1 MRQQA
6 HQQQQQQEEMAQR
19 REMEERDRDRQ
30 RREQYNQ
37 SVPQHQND
45 TRAIPLHQ
53 PVASRLP
60 GAIHSPGGLL
70 ANHSGPP
77 QGVPLGA
84 PPGPG
89 NAFGGPLHN
98 DGPRPPIQQLPQ
110 NVVAQ
115 QQQHQ
120 MFGATL
126 NHVGPPPPP
135 QVAPNGP
142 PGFGGPL
149 PSDAAARSMQQMPF
163 GQPVGGGHPAQGGAP
178 ALGQGQQPI
187 LNVSNYPFGHVSFVD
202 FGVKPYHFPKWE
214 LASSRPRGSG
224 NRSTVHVALRVS
236 HQAISVTR

>member
-1 MRQQA
+1 MNNQPPQPASGPDREREREIEEQHLREQRIMRQQA
-6 HQQQQQQEEMAQR
+6 HQQQQQQQLQQQQEEMAQR
-19 REMEERDRDRQ
+19 RAIEESERQ

-70 ANHSGPP
+70 ANHSGPS

-98 DGPRPPIQQLPQ
+98 DSNRSIQQLNPQ
-110 NVVAQ
+110 NAVA

-120 MFGATL
+120 MFGPAI

-149 PSDAAARSMQQMPF
+149 QPEAAARSMQQMPF
-163 GQPVGGGHPAQGGAP
+163 GQPVGGGHPAQGAP
-178 ALGQGQQPI
+178 ALAQGQQPI
-187 LNVSNYPFGHVSFVD
+187 LNVSKYLS
-202 FGVKPYHFPKWE
+202 
-214 LASSRPRGSG
+214 
-224 NRSTVHVALRVS
+224 
-236 HQAISVTR
+236 